1 MESISLGEFRKL
13 RDSGVNIL
21 DSRPTSLFAKKHIP
35 GSISIS
41 INGSFEYIANCFF
54 PAKSKLILI
63 SKRDRLSESVL
74 RLESEGFQDI
84 LYFDINF
91 WINGGIDSISIPRV
105 EASKASNYVDNL
117 IDVSNSEDWEVLHVK
132 GVSNVPLVELIK
144 SPNLISVDSVLY
156 CGNGHKS
163 MAAVSFLLTKN
174 IITTDITGG
183 LSAMLVDSPDL
194 EI

>member
-41 INGSFEYIANCFF
+41 INGSFEYIVNCFF

-91 WINGGIDSISIPRV
+91 WINGGIDSINIPRV